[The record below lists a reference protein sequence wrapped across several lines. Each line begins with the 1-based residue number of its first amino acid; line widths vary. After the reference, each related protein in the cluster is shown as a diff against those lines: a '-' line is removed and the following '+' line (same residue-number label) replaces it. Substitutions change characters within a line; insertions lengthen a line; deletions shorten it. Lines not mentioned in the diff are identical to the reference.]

1 MLFAS
6 HSLWLH
12 RLWLKG
18 QDCQGSPLQAV
29 SGIEPLEGRAAR
41 SGVELRGVAA
51 TRGREDRRSNHQPFF
66 YRFRRASR
74 GVAPGQRFFIVFDT
88 FSIRFRTSPPLLLST
103 PRMPSAEGAGS
114 WSGEPWQSWPLSH
127 KRWSHRL
134 WDAHSTTVPPR
145 DVPGQRFRTVLL
157 PFSDRFFT
165 VFKTSFFIV
174 FDLPF
179 FLPFSKVY
187 RGLEN
192 Y

>member
-1 MLFAS
+1 MAPSSVAQGPGLPRLTTPS
-6 HSLWLH
+6 CVRH
-12 RLWLKG
+12 RAIG
-18 QDCQGSPLQAV
+18 R
-29 SGIEPLEGRAAR
+29 EGREVGG
-41 SGVELRGVAA
+41 GVEGVAA
-51 TRGREDRRSNHQPFF
+51 TRGREDRRSNHQSFFLVVLPFSSGISGGCSW
-66 YRFRRASR
+66 AT
-74 GVAPGQRFFIVFDT
+74 FFIVFDT

-165 VFKTSFFIV
+165 VFKTFFYRFRPTV
-174 FDLPF
+174 